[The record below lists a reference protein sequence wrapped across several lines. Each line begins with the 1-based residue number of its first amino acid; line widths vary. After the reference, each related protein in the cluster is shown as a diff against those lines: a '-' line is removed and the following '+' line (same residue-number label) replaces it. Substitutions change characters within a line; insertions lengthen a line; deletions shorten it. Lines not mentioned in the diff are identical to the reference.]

1 MRDSALEGPPR
12 EYCFKMATTKEQMQ
26 TFLWEGKDKR
36 GKKIKGER
44 VGKNEILVKAELR
57 QQGIIP
63 GRVRKKP
70 KPLFGTSGKRI
81 TPKDLAVF
89 TRQLATMLY
98 SGIPLVQSFGIIAQ
112 AAENPRLK
120 KLINDLR
127 TDVEGGSTMSESLAK
142 HPVYFDELYVNLV
155 EAGESAGVLDQVLD
169 SLASYK
175 ERIETIKGKIKKALF
190 YPAAVIGVAIGVTAL
205 LLIVVIPQF
214 EEIFQSFGA
223 DLPAFTRMVINASEF
238 MQSRGWLIII
248 AAIAAISGII
258 QLKKR
263 NRKFA
268 HFIDRMSLR
277 IPIIGPVLRKSAL
290 ARFAST
296 LSTTFAAGV
305 PLVDALQ
312 TVAGATGNVVYE
324 EAVYQIRD
332 DVSTGHSLQL
342 AMQQTGLF
350 PPMLI
355 QMTAI
360 GEEAGSLDA
369 MLDKVAAFY
378 EEEVNNT
385 VDALSSL
392 LEPIIIL
399 FIGVV
404 VGGLVVAMYLP
415 IFQMAA
421 VM

>member
-1 MRDSALEGPPR
+1 
-12 EYCFKMATTKEQMQ
+12 MATTTTKQELE

-36 GKKIKGER
+36 GKTLKGEK
-44 VGKNEILVKAELR
+44 VGRNEMLLKAELR
-57 QQGIIP
+57 QQGIVTT
-63 GRVRKKP
+63 RVRKKP
-70 KPLFGTSGKRI
+70 KPLFGSAGSSIKS
-81 TPKDLAVF
+81 KDIAIF
-89 TRQLATMLY
+89 TRQLATMLN
-98 SGIPLVQSFGIIAQ
+98 SGIPLVQSFTIIAQ

-120 KLINDLR
+120 KLITDIRN
-127 TDVEGGSTMSESLAK
+127 DVESGSTLSESFAK

-155 EAGESAGVLDQVLD
+155 ESGESAGVLDQVLD
-169 SLASYK
+169 SIASYK
-175 ERIETIKGKIKKALF
+175 ERIESIKGKVKKAMF
-190 YPAAVIGVAIGVTAL
+190 YPATVLAVAIAVTAL

-214 EEIFQSFGA
+214 EDIFQSFGA
-223 DLPAFTRMVINASEF
+223 DLPAFTRMVVNVSEF
-238 MQSRGWLIII
+238 MQSLGWLILLGFVGLIV
-248 AAIAAISGII
+248 GII

-263 NRKFA
+263 SKPFA
-268 HFIDRMSLR
+268 HFLDRISLK
-277 IPIIGPVLRKSAL
+277 IPIIGPVLEKSAL
-290 ARFAST
+290 ARFSST
-296 LSTTFAAGV
+296 LATTFAAGV
-305 PLVDALQ
+305 PLVDALK

-324 EAVYQIRD
+324 EAVLQIRD
-332 DVSTGHSLQL
+332 DVATGHQLQL

-369 MLDKVAAFY
+369 MLNKVATFY

-392 LEPIIIL
+392 LEPIIII

-404 VGGLVVAMYLP
+404 VGGMVVAMYLP